1 MAALD
6 LGTLSKRATIT
17 VIPGSPGVPSQPGRP
32 YQPGR
37 WETTQVS
44 NAGYVHGMRQWL
56 YDEFRAGR
64 MTSYD
69 FNNRFNALP
78 AIEQATYQKYIEP
91 VEAVPPTEGIP
102 PTQQQ
107 ILTNVNAGWNA
118 GARSVVASDGTFVT
132 RFTVSAQSAGCIA
145 GINNGTDVSQHPMEI
160 GWGFYVSKGVAR
172 VFERGTYIAISPTF
186 VTGTE
191 IFEVRRDESNTVK
204 YYVDSTLVY
213 TSLTTCTGTVFFDV
227 TLYAADV

>member
-1 MAALD
+1 M
-6 LGTLSKRATIT
+6 
-17 VIPGSPGVPSQPGRP
+17 
-32 YQPGR
+32 
-37 WETTQVS
+37 
-44 NAGYVHGMRQWL
+44 
-56 YDEFRAGR
+56 EFRAGR
-64 MTSYD
+64 LTSYD
-69 FNNRFNALP
+69 FNNQFNALP
-78 AIEQATYQKYIEP
+78 AIEVNVVAQRYVDP

-118 GARSVVASDGTFVT
+118 GARSVAASDGTFVT

-145 GINNGTDVSQHPMEI
+145 GINNGTDAAQHPMEI

-172 VFERGTYIAISPTF
+172 VFERGNYIAISPTF

-204 YYVDSTLVY
+204 YYVDGTLVY
-213 TSLTTCTGTVFFDV
+213 TSLAACTGTVFFDA

>member
-1 MAALD
+1 LTAYQADEYLKAVPPVVE
-6 LGTLSKRATIT
+6 TATQT
-17 VIPGSPGVPSQPGRP
+17 WVP
-32 YQPGR
+32 
-37 WETTQVS
+37 
-44 NAGYVHGMRQWL
+44 
-56 YDEFRAGR
+56 
-64 MTSYD
+64 
-69 FNNRFNALP
+69 
-78 AIEQATYQKYIEP
+78 P

-118 GARSVVASDGTFVT
+118 GARSVSASDGTFVT

-145 GINNGTDVSQHPMEI
+145 GINNGADVSQHPMEI

-172 VFERGTYIAISPTF
+172 VFERGNYIAISPTF

-204 YYVDSTLVY
+204 YYVDGTLVY
-213 TSLTTCTGTVFFDV
+213 TSLTACTGTVFFDV